1 MSRIVRPYSMGV
13 FANDV
18 RHALRMFT
26 RSRGL
31 AAFTV
36 LILVVGV
43 LLNTA
48 AFGIINA
55 VWFRPLPLRDADE
68 IVVLT
73 QRNTRTGA
81 IELSSS
87 SDILDL
93 QGQANLF
100 TGVAAFAERQMNVSR
115 SGSEPRRVTGGAIS
129 SNAASL
135 LGVPLTAGRWFTAAE
150 EASGSPVAIAA
161 PGLAE
166 LGAVIAVDG
175 VARTV
180 VGVIPHSFR
189 FVYAGYQV
197 LTPLAR
203 GDGDLQALA
212 RLAPGIGV
220 GQIRAAQTVVENR
233 VVHVEDYR
241 EAFRARHAQYGL
253 LLGAAALILLIV
265 CANLSGLFVARNAAR
280 QKEFAIRMALGA
292 PRFAVLRIR
301 LAEALTL
308 AAAAG
313 VLSVIL
319 ALWLRRVLVA
329 AVPELEAFVIDYRVL
344 AYTLLSCLVAAL
356 ACGLAPVGGGRRLRG
371 ALVVAQLAMGIM
383 LLAGAA
389 MLATSVRGLRA
400 LPTGLRTDNL
410 RMFDVS
416 LSGPRYADAAARER
430 FWSGLVER
438 LDGAALASVR
448 PLSGGP
454 REERILVQ
462 GGPPAADP
470 ALVAVTAAD
479 SRWFDVLG
487 IPLVAG
493 RRFARDSNPV
503 AVVNRAFVRRYW
515 GMDASPDAVIGRRVR
530 VGDGEWLEVIG
541 VMADAR
547 QRLDLRPFP
556 EIVRPY
562 NQARLSAMSLIL
574 RSSIPADAV
583 RGVVRAA
590 DPDVPVAGPADIDG
604 IVENYYPSVLVTGL
618 RIFAVMAM
626 ALSTLG
632 LYGVVSFLTARRS
645 REIGIRVALGA
656 TRVDVVRTV
665 LAFAVRLI
673 VIGAAVGL
681 AGSMAVGRV
690 LQGSMA
696 GVSAAGPSTLAT
708 IAVAMSMVASAA
720 AALPAWQAARLD
732 PSAALRQ
739 D

>member
-1 MSRIVRPYSMGV
+1 MRA

-18 RHALRMFT
+18 RRALRMFT

-31 AAFTV
+31 AVFTV

-48 AFGIINA
+48 AFGIVNA
-55 VWFRPLPLRDADE
+55 IWFRPLPLRDADE

-73 QRNTRTGA
+73 QRNIRTGG
-81 IELSSS
+81 IELSSR
-87 SDILDL
+87 SDLLGL
-93 QGQANLF
+93 QGQTHFF

-115 SGSEPRRVTGGAIS
+115 AGAEPRRVTGGAIS
-129 SNAASL
+129 ANAEGL
-135 LGVPLTAGRWFTAAE
+135 LGQPLIAGRWFTAAE
-150 EASGSPVAIAA
+150 EASGAPVALAA
-161 PGLAE
+161 VGVAD
-166 LGAVIAVDG
+166 LGAVITVDG
-175 VARTV
+175 VARSV

-189 FVYAGYQV
+189 FVYAGYQI

-203 GDGDLQALA
+203 GDQDLQLLA
-212 RLAPGIGV
+212 RLAPGVRV
-220 GQIRAAQTVVENR
+220 GQVRAAQAVSNNR
-233 VVHVEDYR
+233 VAHVEDYR
-241 EAFRARHAQYGL
+241 EAFRARHAQYGIL
-253 LLGAAALILLIV
+253 LAAAGLILLIV

-308 AAAAG
+308 AGAAG
-313 VLSVIL
+313 ALSVVA

-329 AVPELEAFVIDYRVL
+329 TVPELEAFVIDYRVL
-344 AYTLLSCLVAAL
+344 AYTLLSCLAAAL

-371 ALVVAQLAMGIM
+371 ALVVAQLALGIM

-410 RMFDVS
+410 VMFDVS

-430 FWSGLVER
+430 FWTGLLER
-438 LDGAALASVR
+438 LEGAALASVR

-454 REERILVQ
+454 REERIQVQ

-470 ALVAVTAAD
+470 SLVAVTVAD
-479 SRWFDVLG
+479 SRWFEAVG
-487 IPLVAG
+487 IQLVAG
-493 RRFARDSNPV
+493 RRFARESTPV
-503 AVVNRAFVRRYW
+503 AVVNRAFVRRHW
-515 GMDASPDAVIGRRVR
+515 GMEASPDAAIGRRVR
-530 VGDGEWLEVIG
+530 VGEGEWLELIG

-547 QRLDLRPFP
+547 QRLDLPPFP

-562 NQARLSAMSLIL
+562 TQVDPSAMSLIL
-574 RSSIPADAV
+574 RSSTPADVV
-583 RGVVRAA
+583 RRQVRAA
-590 DPDVPVAGPADIDG
+590 DPDLPISGPADIDG
-604 IVENYYPSVLVTGL
+604 IVENYYPSVLVIGL

-632 LYGVVSFLTARRS
+632 LYGVISFLTVRRS

-665 LAFAVRLI
+665 LAFAARLI
-673 VIGAAVGL
+673 VIGAAAGL
-681 AGSMAVGRV
+681 AGSVAVGRV

-696 GVSAAGPSTLAT
+696 GVSASDPATLAT
-708 IAVAMSMVASAA
+708 IAVAMSIVASAA
-720 AALPAWQAARLD
+720 AVLPAWKAARLD
-732 PSAALRQ
+732 PAAALRQ